1 MGNATSRCLW
11 LVAVELEMRNPHTLS
26 VESEGECWVL
36 YTYIY
41 ISPTY
46 VADFQMSTRSQLLGG

>member
-1 MGNATSRCLW
+1 MGNATSRRLW
-11 LVAVELEMRNPHTLS
+11 FVAVELEMRNPHTLS

-41 ISPTY
+41 IYIYHLHMLQTSKCL
-46 VADFQMSTRSQLLGG
+46 QGHNS